1 MTQICKYLTV
11 VHWQL
16 AAGVNNPFQIT
27 QTTMLQVFNF
37 SFVAINTVLYSAMNE
52 LKNLSVGKT
61 ESNAI
66 AALEQ
71 MWHLQHAN

>member
-1 MTQICKYLTV
+1 
-11 VHWQL
+11 
-16 AAGVNNPFQIT
+16 
-27 QTTMLQVFNF
+27 MLQVFNF
-37 SFVAINTVLYSAMNE
+37 SFVAINTVLHSAMNE

-71 MWHLQHAN
+71 M